1 MVSLFAG
8 LNSATLVIL
17 SVAANH
23 VRSLN
28 DVILLSK
35 HVWLAL
41 HFPYLK
47 IQDGT
52 VSFSMNG
59 PIKMS

>member
-41 HFPYLK
+41 HFPYFK